1 MCHWYVYLKNVD
13 GFLRISTICI
23 SLNSSKKFPFID
35 NCTLSNTVFHQLNS
49 SEFILTDQNFI
60 NLRNRILSIQCYL
73 QLRFTVS
80 KINTIFMNIIALY
93 IFFSLFG
100 VIHSVNLLWICPLY
114 TIVSTQ
120 PTHWPDCR
128 SSHPPIP
135 RMCWTLVNRS
145 SSCHSAGCG
154 SGRVTNS
161 EIMCRVFVSMIIHYV
176 LS

>member
-1 MCHWYVYLKNVD
+1 MYLKNVD

-23 SLNSSKKFPFID
+23 SLDSSKKFPF

-161 EIMCRVFVSMIIHYV
+161 EIMCRVLVSMIIHYV